1 MTMTKEEVYNPM
13 SFYDHDYREIIT
25 KAVCSRGKKKATLSH
40 VLTPTFTPS
49 TILGCWIINHT
60 YEAKS
65 KSNKIVE
72 ITGSYDIHVWYAYN
86 DHMKTTVI
94 SENVPYCIDVN
105 LSKEDE
111 HCLENSCRDILAKV
125 EKQPTCL
132 QCKINEDKNIAVD
145 VALSFMVNVIGEMK
159 VHVKVEPVKQQKDDH
174 VRDYRGKQTYDA
186 FQERPSQSP
195 FK

>member
-1 MTMTKEEVYNPM
+1 
-13 SFYDHDYREIIT
+13 
-25 KAVCSRGKKKATLSH
+25 
-40 VLTPTFTPS
+40 
-49 TILGCWIINHT
+49 
-60 YEAKS
+60 EANS

-72 ITGSYDIHVWYAYN
+72 VKGSYDIHVWYAYN

-132 QCKINEDKNIAVD
+132 QCKITNEKIISVG
-145 VALSFMVNVIGEMK
+145 VTLLFSVNVIGERK
-159 VHVKVEPVKQQKDDH
+159 VEVKVEPVKRKQVYH
-174 VRDYRGKQTYDA
+174 VRDYRGKQTYDT